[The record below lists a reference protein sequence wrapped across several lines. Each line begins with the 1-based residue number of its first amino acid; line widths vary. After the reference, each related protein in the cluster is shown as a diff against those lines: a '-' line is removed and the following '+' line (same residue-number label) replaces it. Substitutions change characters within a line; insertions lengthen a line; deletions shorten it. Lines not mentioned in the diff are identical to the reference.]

1 MIQEKDFLYRVPV
14 KNALVT
20 APGKQVRNPEILVD
34 LEGGEFMHGNILDAN
49 STNKLIDQSVKD
61 AIDNSIEN
69 GNYVTKDLLEAET
82 SARTKSDED
91 LNTKIKAEQTRAE
104 GKEKEISDKLAIV
117 DGDSN
122 TEGSFRKAIADVIAA
137 APEDLDTLKEIA
149 DKLAGNDDL
158 HTALN
163 QAITEKADASALANE
178 VSRAT
183 GAENDL
189 RTAIGTKADATAL
202 SNYVLTTELNQQ
214 VDTLNAAIGTKA
226 DATALSNYVLTT
238 ALNQQV
244 DTLNAAI
251 SAKQD
256 AGNYIPCNP
265 EYSDLYLI
273 DNPISMQ
280 YGNQDI
286 TIRTDFIAFGGE
298 DLSEATTLA
307 RNELYFTDRINSD
320 VSTTYSLNGI
330 TSSQHNNCLATSDGT
345 FKPISDF
352 VLKTELPDVSIDI
365 LSYGVEWD
373 ITVADP
379 TCTRIGNPLF
389 HKSLPIQSEY
399 KGCVVKNGKLQY
411 YLNPN
416 DWSKKS
422 NGEPSHL
429 DGTDGDVMIH
439 TPKFYGKSGSNGN
452 KRWVRISTVQIDTS
466 WTEIPEMFISAY
478 RITTFVDSG
487 RGKVASVVNTTEG
500 YRGGGVRANFDQY
513 LSTDKFMTDLGKPR
527 SGISRATART
537 MANNSGQE
545 LLCYEFYKWI
555 FYWNYVIEYANFNSQ
570 KEFNSE
576 LTSDGYHQG
585 GLGLGLTT
593 WDWNLWNTY
602 NGGYAI
608 TPCGYTNEFGNFSG
622 VKAIQLQSPEKT
634 LYANR
639 WRGFENPFGDIWTNL
654 EGIVIKRDAAEAN
667 SNVYTT
673 TDVSKYGDDYSL
685 FDIAGVEID
694 QDGYIGTFDLG
705 SKAEIIPYSITGSE
719 STYKCDYHWC
729 NAYLVEK
736 RTLLVGGGANNG
748 GQAGLGFFSS
758 NTRVG
763 YASADVGFRS
773 LVRV

>member
-34 LEGGEFMHGNILDAN
+34 LEGGEFMHGDILDAN

-69 GNYVTKDLLEAET
+69 GNYVTKDLLKAET

-91 LNTKIKAEQTRAE
+91 LNAKIKAEQTRAE

-163 QAITEKADASALANE
+163 QAITEKADASSLANE
-178 VSRAT
+178 VTRAT
-183 GAENDL
+183 GVENDL
-189 RTAIGTKADATAL
+189 RT
-202 SNYVLTTELNQQ
+202 
-214 VDTLNAAIGTKA
+214 AIGTKA

-280 YGNQDI
+280 YGNQGI
-286 TIRTDFIAFGGE
+286 TIRPDFIAFGGE

-352 VLKTELPDVSIDI
+352 ALKTELPTVPTNVSQLTNDSNFITYQDAKYALENSLNTVNDSISSLRVGLSKKQDKITVNSVDVTDI
-365 LSYGVEWD
+365 ETAD
-373 ITVADP
+373 ITKLRTIV
-379 TCTRIGNPLF
+379 R
-389 HKSLPIQSEY
+389 SLIDA
-399 KGCVVKNGKLQY
+399 
-411 YLNPN
+411 LN
-416 DWSKKS
+416 
-422 NGEPSHL
+422 
-429 DGTDGDVMIH
+429 T
-439 TPKFYGKSGSNGN
+439 SGLI
-452 KRWVRISTVQIDTS
+452 RQQVQILNK
-466 WTEIPEMFISAY
+466 A
-478 RITTFVDSG
+478 
-487 RGKVASVVNTTEG
+487 
-500 YRGGGVRANFDQY
+500 
-513 LSTDKFMTDLGKPR
+513 R
-527 SGISRATART
+527 S
-537 MANNSGQE
+537 
-545 LLCYEFYKWI
+545 
-555 FYWNYVIEYANFNSQ
+555 
-570 KEFNSE
+570 
-576 LTSDGYHQG
+576 
-585 GLGLGLTT
+585 
-593 WDWNLWNTY
+593 
-602 NGGYAI
+602 
-608 TPCGYTNEFGNFSG
+608 
-622 VKAIQLQSPEKT
+622 
-634 LYANR
+634 
-639 WRGFENPFGDIWTNL
+639 
-654 EGIVIKRDAAEAN
+654 
-667 SNVYTT
+667 
-673 TDVSKYGDDYSL
+673 
-685 FDIAGVEID
+685 
-694 QDGYIGTFDLG
+694 
-705 SKAEIIPYSITGSE
+705 
-719 STYKCDYHWC
+719 
-729 NAYLVEK
+729 
-736 RTLLVGGGANNG
+736 
-748 GQAGLGFFSS
+748 
-758 NTRVG
+758 
-763 YASADVGFRS
+763 
-773 LVRV
+773 